1 MNAMRWVG
9 WIFWGVVLALV
20 AALLHYNLPRR
31 EIVRITGVE
40 IKLERI
46 DPNSVFWAASEN
58 AATATGLV
66 ERDVR
71 FIDTV
76 RADGGVMVFR
86 NEDTGGGWPPYFK
99 FDSANLQAEA
109 RNLVSTASDPQW
121 VAVRYYGWR
130 LPLLSVYPNALS
142 VRPVEGPDTRLIP
155 WFNIVFLTVLL
166 AVVWAVGVRLR
177 RWSRRHVSPWL
188 DRGDRR
194 VAIWTDAIRR
204 RRDARAGRRDDS

>member
-1 MNAMRWVG
+1 MRWIG
-9 WIFWGVVLALV
+9 WIFWGTLAALLV
-20 AALLHYNLPRR
+20 ALLHYNLPRR

-46 DPNSVFWAASEN
+46 DPDSVFWAASEGG
-58 AATATGLV
+58 TATGPV

-109 RNLVSTASDPQW
+109 RNLVSTAADPRW
-121 VAVRYYGWR
+121 VAMRYYGWR
-130 LPLLSVYPNALS
+130 IPLLSVYPNALS
-142 VRPVEGPDTRLIP
+142 VRPVDGPDVRLIP
-155 WFNIVFLTVLL
+155 WFNIVVLTLL
-166 AVVWAVGVRLR
+166 VAVIWAVGVRLR
-177 RWSRRHVSPWL
+177 RWSRVHVSPWL

-194 VAIWTDAIRR
+194 VAEWNDAIRR
-204 RRDARAGRRDDS
+204 RRGR

>member
-1 MNAMRWVG
+1 MRWIG
-9 WIFWGVVLALV
+9 WIFWGTLAALLV
-20 AALLHYNLPRR
+20 ALLHYNLPRR

-46 DPNSVFWAASEN
+46 DPDSVFWAASKGG
-58 AATATGLV
+58 TATGPV

-109 RNLVSTASDPQW
+109 RNLVSSAADPQW
-121 VAVRYYGWR
+121 VAMRYYGWR
-130 LPLLSVYPNALS
+130 IPLLSVYPNALS
-142 VRPVEGPDTRLIP
+142 VRPVDGPDVRLIP
-155 WFNIVFLTVLL
+155 WFNIVVLTLL
-166 AVVWAVGVRLR
+166 VAVIWAVGVRLR
-177 RWSRRHVSPWL
+177 RWSRVHVSPWL

-194 VAIWTDAIRR
+194 VAEWSDTIRR
-204 RRDARAGRRDDS
+204 RRGR

>member
-1 MNAMRWVG
+1 MRWIS
-9 WIFWGVVLALV
+9 WIFWGVVLALF

-46 DPNSVFWAASEN
+46 DPDSVFWAASEN
-58 AATATGLV
+58 DAATTGPV

-76 RADGGVMVFR
+76 RADGDVMVFR

-109 RNLVSTASDPQW
+109 RSLVSSATAPQW
-121 VAVRYYGWR
+121 VAMRYYGWR
-130 LPLLSVYPNALS
+130 LPWLSVYPNALS
-142 VRPVEGPDTRLIP
+142 VKPVAGPEVRLIP
-155 WFNIVFLTVLL
+155 WFNIVVLVLL
-166 AVVWAVGVRLR
+166 AALVWGVGVRLR

-194 VAIWTDAIRR
+194 VAIWSEAIRNR
-204 RRDARAGRRDDS
+204 RAARAERKEPR

>member
-1 MNAMRWVG
+1 MRWIG
-9 WIFWGVVLALV
+9 WIFWGTLAALLV
-20 AALLHYNLPRR
+20 ALLHYNLPRR

-46 DPNSVFWAASEN
+46 DPDSVFWAASEGG
-58 AATATGLV
+58 AATGPV

-109 RNLVSTASDPQW
+109 RNLVSTAADPRW
-121 VAVRYYGWR
+121 VAMRYYGWR
-130 LPLLSVYPNALS
+130 IPLLSVYPNALS
-142 VRPVEGPDTRLIP
+142 VRPVDGPDVRLIP
-155 WFNIVFLTVLL
+155 WFNIVVLTLL
-166 AVVWAVGVRLR
+166 VAVIWAVGVRLR
-177 RWSRRHVSPWL
+177 RWSRVHVSPWL

-194 VAIWTDAIRR
+194 VAEWSDAIRR
-204 RRDARAGRRDDS
+204 RRGR

>member
-1 MNAMRWVG
+1 MRWIG
-9 WIFWGVVLALV
+9 WIFWGTLAALLV
-20 AALLHYNLPRR
+20 ALLHYNLPRR

-46 DPNSVFWAASEN
+46 DPDSVFWAASEGG
-58 AATATGLV
+58 TATGPV

-99 FDSANLQAEA
+99 FDGANLQAEA
-109 RNLVSTASDPQW
+109 RNLVSTAADPQW
-121 VAVRYYGWR
+121 VAMRYYGWR
-130 LPLLSVYPNALS
+130 IPLLSVYPNALS
-142 VRPVEGPDTRLIP
+142 VRPVDGPDVRLIP
-155 WFNIVFLTVLL
+155 WFNIVVLTLL
-166 AVVWAVGVRLR
+166 VAVIWAVGVRLR
-177 RWSRRHVSPWL
+177 RWSRVHVSPWL

-194 VAIWTDAIRR
+194 VAEWSDAIRR
-204 RRDARAGRRDDS
+204 RRGR

>member
-1 MNAMRWVG
+1 MRWIS
-9 WIFWGVVLALV
+9 WIFWGTLAALLV
-20 AALLHYNLPRR
+20 ALLHYNLPRR

-46 DPNSVFWAASEN
+46 DPDSVFWAASEGG
-58 AATATGLV
+58 AATGPV

-109 RNLVSTASDPQW
+109 RNLVSTAADPQW
-121 VAVRYYGWR
+121 VAMRYYGWR
-130 LPLLSVYPNALS
+130 IPLLSVYPNALS
-142 VRPVEGPDTRLIP
+142 VRPVDGPDVRLIP
-155 WFNIVFLTVLL
+155 WFNIVVLTLL
-166 AVVWAVGVRLR
+166 VAVIWAVGVRLR
-177 RWSRRHVSPWL
+177 RWSRVHVSPWL

-194 VAIWTDAIRR
+194 VAEWSDAIRR
-204 RRDARAGRRDDS
+204 RRGR

>member
-1 MNAMRWVG
+1 MRWIS
-9 WIFWGVVLALV
+9 WIFWGVVLALF
-20 AALLHYNLPRR
+20 AALLHYNLPKR

-46 DPNSVFWAASEN
+46 DPNSVFWAAPD
-58 AATATGLV
+58 TGTPVDGPV

-76 RADGGVMVFR
+76 RTDGKVMVFR

-109 RNLVSTASDPQW
+109 RNLVSSSADPQW
-121 VAVRYYGWR
+121 VAMRYYGWR

-142 VRPVEGPDTRLIP
+142 AKPVAGPDVRLIP
-155 WFNIVFLTVLL
+155 WFNIVVLVLL
-166 AVVWAVGVRLR
+166 AALIWGVGVRLN
-177 RWSRRHVSPWL
+177 RWTRAHVSPWL

-194 VAIWTDAIRR
+194 VEIWNDAIRR
-204 RRDARAGRRDDS
+204 KRAARAERKKML

>member
-1 MNAMRWVG
+1 MRWIG
-9 WIFWGVVLALV
+9 WIFWGTLAALLG
-20 AALLHYNLPRR
+20 ALLHYNLPRR

-46 DPNSVFWAASEN
+46 DPDSVFWAASEGG
-58 AATATGLV
+58 AATGPV

-109 RNLVSTASDPQW
+109 RNLVSTAADPQW
-121 VAVRYYGWR
+121 VAMRYYGWR
-130 LPLLSVYPNALS
+130 IPLLSVYPNALS
-142 VRPVEGPDTRLIP
+142 VRPVDGPDVRLIP
-155 WFNIVFLTVLL
+155 WFNIVVLTLL
-166 AVVWAVGVRLR
+166 VAVIWAVGVRLR
-177 RWSRRHVSPWL
+177 RWSRVHVSPWL

-194 VAIWTDAIRR
+194 GGQWSDAIRR
-204 RRDARAGRRDDS
+204 RRGR